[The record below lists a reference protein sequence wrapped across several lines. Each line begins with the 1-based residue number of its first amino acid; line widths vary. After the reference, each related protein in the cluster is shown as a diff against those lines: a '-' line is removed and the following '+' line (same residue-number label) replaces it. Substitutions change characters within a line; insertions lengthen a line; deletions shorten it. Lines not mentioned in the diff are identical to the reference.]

1 MYELTRRWVREG
13 AKVEVITAP
22 YEKSDIRAKGFI
34 SFQEVEQVQLT
45 VINSSD
51 NNRLSTIQRVLR
63 AVVFSFISS
72 FFALTRK
79 YDVILSS
86 SGPITV
92 GLPMILAKILRGKK
106 SVFEVRDLWPG
117 GAVEMGVIRGETL
130 VRMGWW
136 FEKQCY
142 RFADLVVTV
151 SPGQRDNI
159 LSRYPNLNLKVI
171 PNASDNELFG
181 APSSGQMPNF
191 LRGKKL
197 LTHIGSLGRIHNIEY
212 WLDVAKVIQCIGA
225 KDIHFVFIGEGA
237 NRSDL
242 ERRVSHLTLENVS
255 FLGLKPK
262 KDLPIW
268 VQHSVATLFAT
279 TSNPVQDT
287 CSPNKVFDS
296 FAAGK
301 PIIQTSTG
309 WIKELVKTEQCGI
322 NIELNNIRASA
333 EKVIKYVNSPE
344 KLKKH
349 EAHSK
354 RLAERIFDREKLAL
368 NYLYW
373 LYQEFNQER

>member
-1 MYELTRRWVREG
+1 
-13 AKVEVITAP
+13 
-22 YEKSDIRAKGFI
+22 
-34 SFQEVEQVQLT
+34 
-45 VINSSD
+45 
-51 NNRLSTIQRVLR
+51 
-63 AVVFSFISS
+63 
-72 FFALTRK
+72 
-79 YDVILSS
+79 
-86 SGPITV
+86 
-92 GLPMILAKILRGKK
+92 
-106 SVFEVRDLWPG
+106 
-117 GAVEMGVIRGETL
+117 
-130 VRMGWW
+130 MGWW

-181 APSSGQMPNF
+181 VPSSGQMPNF

-212 WLDVAKVIQCIGA
+212 WLDVAKVIQCKGA

-242 ERRVSHLTLENVS
+242 ERRVSDLTLANVS

-262 KDLPIW
+262 KDLPVW

-344 KLKKH
+344 KLKEH
-349 EAHSK
+349 AAHSK
-354 RLAERIFDREKLAL
+354 RLAERTFDREKLAL